1 MTNKTNSEV
10 KFQRIEV
17 FVVIKD
23 GAAHYYLLK
32 VERRDFDVYCF
43 LPKLGLHHSLHH
55 SGESHFRYEEE
66 TAITREEPPVALV
79 MGEAGTPIKSGI
91 KSSSI
96 NGLGRA
102 SGICT
107 AILSIAS
114 LSHDFR
120 KFNRS
125 ADETFVIDRGLF
137 LKDTRA
143 IQVGVWA
150 VPDRNKASFEFNN
163 PNIHENLLYKVAQ
176 CEPQIWIYARPFA

>member
-1 MTNKTNSEV
+1 MTNKTNGELKSR
-10 KFQRIEV
+10 KIEV
-17 FVVIKD
+17 FVVIKE
-23 GAAHYYLLK
+23 GADQYYLLK

-43 LPKLGLHHSLHH
+43 LPDLGVHHSLHS
-55 SGESHFRYEEE
+55 SGESHFRHEEKK
-66 TAITREEPPVALV
+66 TISREEPPVALV
-79 MGEAGTPIKSGI
+79 MGEAGIPIENGI

-96 NGLGRA
+96 NGLGCA

-125 ADETFVIDRGLF
+125 TGDTFMIDRGLF
-137 LKDTRA
+137 SKDTRA

-150 VPDRNKASFEFNN
+150 VPDRNKVSFEFNN
-163 PNIHENLLYKVAQ
+163 PNIPEDLLYKVDQ
-176 CEPQIWIYARPFA
+176 CEPQIWIYAQPV